1 MKTWFTYVYKIK
13 GRKLIMVESGAG
25 GFGQDL
31 LYDLRQSYAFLV
43 SRHMIDIYE
52 ARKSRSYSALLT
64 NIDDLH
70 TVVSHKIKKKEKKE
84 KNAKT
89 YEDLRKDAI
98 KVFNQNSTT
107 YLGKS
112 HDPQAT
118 ADIQAEF
125 KKMEQ
130 HLYAMMDAANMFG
143 SNRTVQGL

>member
-1 MKTWFTYVYKIK
+1 MA
-13 GRKLIMVESGAG
+13 ESGAG

-43 SRHMIDIYE
+43 SKHMIDIYE
-52 ARKSRSYSALLT
+52 ARKLRSYPALLT

-70 TVVSHKIKKKEKKE
+70 TIVSHKIKKKEKKE
-84 KNAKT
+84 KVKKD
-89 YEDLRKDAI
+89 YEVLRSEAI
-98 KVFNQNSTT
+98 KVFNKHSTA
-107 YLGKS
+107 YLGKTR
-112 HDPQAT
+112 DPQAV
-118 ADIQAEF
+118 ANIQAEF